1 MKLRTQL
8 SVLHPETVVRLWD
21 DDKLD
26 LVVRVKLISKELK
39 ERSVKKLYSTYDDSE
54 YDLSIELKV

>member
-8 SVLHPETVVRLWD
+8 SVLHPEIVVCLVD

-26 LVVRVKLISKELK
+26 LVVKVKDIPNELK
-39 ERSVKKLYSTYDDSE
+39 ERSVKKLYNSYSDSE
-54 YDLSIELKV
+54 YDLYIKLKV